1 MLKRVLGGYPRVTRQ
16 EPTGLRVWVLGIGYE
31 PDPRVRVLKLDP
43 NPTQSEVYTRYTRY
57 LNISNRNKNHK
68 LLCAQ
73 TLILGLL
80 VLSKHALCVR
90 ALAVVLRTAL
100 ITPLWPL

>member
-43 NPTQSEVYTRYTRY
+43 NPTQSEVYPGPYA
-57 LNISNRNKNHK
+57 S
-68 LLCAQ
+68 
-73 TLILGLL
+73 
-80 VLSKHALCVR
+80 
-90 ALAVVLRTAL
+90 
-100 ITPLWPL
+100 P

>member
-43 NPTQSEVYTRYTRY
+43 NPTQSEVYTQSWY
-57 LNISNRNKNHK
+57 L
-68 LLCAQ
+68 
-73 TLILGLL
+73 
-80 VLSKHALCVR
+80 
-90 ALAVVLRTAL
+90 
-100 ITPLWPL
+100 

>member
-43 NPTQSEVYTRYTRY
+43 NPTQSEV
-57 LNISNRNKNHK
+57 
-68 LLCAQ
+68 
-73 TLILGLL
+73 
-80 VLSKHALCVR
+80 
-90 ALAVVLRTAL
+90 
-100 ITPLWPL
+100 